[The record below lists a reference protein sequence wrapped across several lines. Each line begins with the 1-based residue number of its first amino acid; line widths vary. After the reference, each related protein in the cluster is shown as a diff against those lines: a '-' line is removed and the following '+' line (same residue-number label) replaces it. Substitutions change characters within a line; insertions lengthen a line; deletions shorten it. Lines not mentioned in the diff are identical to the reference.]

1 MKRRDAKACAGR
13 GAWWHL
19 AVLWLLA
26 LGILGMHTL
35 GHASGHGMDGMDDM
49 RRGVAVSA
57 VHVADGQATH
67 TPAPGHGFDPTAMCV
82 AVLGSLLLA
91 VALRVLLGS
100 RRLAATPWLAAAA
113 LVIPRP
119 EPPPHAPNLVRLSV
133 LRI

>member
-1 MKRRDAKACAGR
+1 MKRRDASR

-19 AVLWLLA
+19 AVLALLA

-35 GHASGHGMDGMDDM
+35 GHTSGHDMDGM
-49 RRGVAVSA
+49 RRGMAVSA
-57 VHVADGQATH
+57 VHVADSQATH

-119 EPPPHAPNLVRLSV
+119 EPPPQAPDLVRLSV